1 MVLFQCDK
9 CDFMTKYKHVINN
22 HLNKKKLCSNQI
34 IRVNKDIMDLSTI
47 TPLKEVIEIF
57 ENLEEIENDKKL
69 NA

>member
-9 CDFMTKYKHVINN
+9 CDYTTKYKQNINN

-47 TPLKEVIEIF
+47 TPLITRVPPI
-57 ENLEEIENDKKL
+57 
-69 NA
+69 

>member
-1 MVLFQCDK
+1 MINAIIQLN
-9 CDFMTKYKHVINN
+9 INN

-34 IRVNKDIMDLSTI
+34 IRVNKYIMDLSTI

-69 NA
+69 TA